1 MIQIIIG
8 FSSGNDF
15 HSKNTN
21 SWYIYCFSK
30 LRQIELNKMKDIYE
44 KLKGEQSKK
53 PKTDV
58 TLNKHILWDFSHR
71 LINLRINGGLLLIV
85 TTANRYETE
94 DHFYSFLKAASGSSS
109 SFVNLCIDVSR
120 SASVF
125 NSFTGNH
132 CKLWAVAIVIL
143 ITIFYLIF
151 IFINCLVLF
160 VGWLV
165 CFLLWYLR
173 ADFYWKYKRRK
184 LL

>member
-58 TLNKHILWDFSHR
+58 TLNKHIL
-71 LINLRINGGLLLIV
+71 
-85 TTANRYETE
+85 
-94 DHFYSFLKAASGSSS
+94 
-109 SFVNLCIDVSR
+109 
-120 SASVF
+120 
-125 NSFTGNH
+125 
-132 CKLWAVAIVIL
+132 
-143 ITIFYLIF
+143 
-151 IFINCLVLF
+151 
-160 VGWLV
+160 
-165 CFLLWYLR
+165 
-173 ADFYWKYKRRK
+173 
-184 LL
+184 